1 MFSKGIYHKGFI
13 FLIDRKLTNVY
24 IIKEPL
30 LIINN
35 RKINYKKIRFNMYK
49 NKIYIYIFKQKV
61 NNLKI
66 DKIIYIFYLY
76 QEALD
81 KQLIN
86 GYITIDQISLNI
98 SIEKTILNI
107 ETHIK
112 IKDYRQDEDLNINKN
127 IKINL
132 LKNYNMK
139 SLLNLDYKVSDD
151 SIFIKSKSKGNG
163 SNIIEFWNKYIM
175 LEDSINKPQI
185 SYWGLIEW
193 KLYKTNIIGAYN
205 ELQYKTI

>member
-1 MFSKGIYHKGFI
+1 
-13 FLIDRKLTNVY
+13 
-24 IIKEPL
+24 
-30 LIINN
+30 
-35 RKINYKKIRFNMYK
+35 MYK

>member
-163 SNIIEFWNKYIM
+163 SNIIEF
-175 LEDSINKPQI
+175 
-185 SYWGLIEW
+185 
-193 KLYKTNIIGAYN
+193 
-205 ELQYKTI
+205 